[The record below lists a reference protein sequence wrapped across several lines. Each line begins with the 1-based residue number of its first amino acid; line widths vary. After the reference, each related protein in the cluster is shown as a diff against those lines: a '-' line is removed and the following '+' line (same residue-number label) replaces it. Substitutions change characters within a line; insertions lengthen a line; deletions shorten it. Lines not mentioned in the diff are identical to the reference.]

1 MQKSDC
7 KICRRVGAKLFLKG
21 ERCSSAKCA
30 MVKRPY
36 PPGIK
41 KKKVRGRVSEYG
53 KELIEKQKLRNW
65 YNLSE
70 KQFRN
75 YIKKILEKRGKVEDA
90 GQLLIKKLES
100 RLDSVIFSMGLA
112 SSRAE
117 ARQIVSHGHF
127 LINKRRI
134 DIPSYE
140 IKKGDKIK
148 LRSGSAKR
156 EKFKNAL
163 EKKEFPEWVKRNL
176 KENEW
181 EIIRE
186 PFVEESSLPAEVSS
200 IFEYYSR

>member
-1 MQKSDC
+1 
-7 KICRRVGAKLFLKG
+7 
-21 ERCSSAKCA
+21 

-148 LRSGSAKR
+148 LRSGY
-156 EKFKNAL
+156 
-163 EKKEFPEWVKRNL
+163 
-176 KENEW
+176 
-181 EIIRE
+181 I
-186 PFVEESSLPAEVSS
+186 
-200 IFEYYSR
+200 Y